1 MACAG
6 LFLVFL
12 MPPQHLTLLFP
23 LDFVPLSVCFAGNCY
38 SVVGEFGIDW
48 NGGLAQKT
56 LQLLEWL
63 ASPKDPSDWNLVG
76 IKPSAA
82 LGLCYE

>member
-12 MPPQHLTLLFP
+12 TPLQRLTLLFP

-38 SVVGEFGIDW
+38 SVAGVFGIDW
-48 NGGLAQKT
+48 NGGLAPKT
-56 LQLLEWL
+56 LQLLEWR
-63 ASPKDPSDWNLVG
+63 ASPKDPSDWNL
-76 IKPSAA
+76 SASS
-82 LGLCYE
+82 LRLR